1 MDQQAVKADS
11 MQVPLRAI
19 FDFFLFSSLYIALC
33 AVIMVYQTDDLFHL
47 EYPKAAFYGFVFFST
62 ICSYNFHWYLT
73 PVTQTELVR
82 THWTQKHRRL
92 HLLLYVAGLIGAGY
106 FVLQLLTHWLWL
118 SGAVLLTFLYSAPKI
133 PYKPF
138 TALRKVAVGK
148 TIFLAFVWMYVTT
161 FLPVMIA
168 GVPFGWDHLLFCI
181 SRFFLIYS
189 ICIIF
194 DYRDREND
202 RREGIKSMITFFN
215 EKGIDR
221 LFFISLSIFAGATV
235 SLYFAGISLLVVLL
249 LLLPGVLL
257 LALYR
262 YAKKTF
268 SDYLY
273 YFVLDGLMMC
283 SALFTS
289 FLSIYLFLKT

>member
-1 MDQQAVKADS
+1 MDQQAVKAES
-11 MQVPLRAI
+11 THLRLKAI

-33 AVIMVYQTDDLFHL
+33 AVIMVYQTDQLFNL
-47 EYPKAAFYGFVFFST
+47 EYRKSAFYAFVFCST

-73 PVTQTELVR
+73 PVTGTELIR
-82 THWTQKHRRL
+82 AHWTQKHRRL
-92 HLLLYVAGLIGAGY
+92 HLLLYAAGLVGAGY
-106 FVLQLLTHWLWL
+106 FVLQLLEHWFWL
-118 SGAVLLTFLYSAPKI
+118 AGAVLLTFLYSAPKL

-138 TALRKVAVGK
+138 TALRKIAIGK
-148 TIFLAFVWMYVTT
+148 TIFLAFVWMYVTS
-161 FLPVMIA
+161 FLPIMIA
-168 GVPFGWDHLLFCI
+168 GVSFRWEYLLFCI

-202 RREGIKSMITFFN
+202 RKEGIKSMITFFD
-215 EKGIDR
+215 DR
-221 LFFISLSIFAGATV
+221 GVDLLFFISLSIFAAATML
-235 SLYFAGISLLVVLL
+235 LYFTGISMLIVLL
-249 LLLPGVLL
+249 LLLPGVIL

-262 YAKKTF
+262 YAKRTF